1 MTDENKKCIIFFE
14 HWVADH
20 ENTKGVNTMDII
32 GLWELFVQSMNR
44 LFAWL
49 AFVLGGADF
58 DPDYGQKD

>member
-1 MTDENKKCIIFFE
+1 MTDENKKCIISL
-14 HWVADH
+14 
-20 ENTKGVNTMDII
+20 NIGSLTTKTRKEFNIMDII

-58 DPDYGQKD
+58 DPDYGNKD